1 MIVPIDVGGGAT
13 LDTAPVS
20 LSNITFRW
28 MLHEIQ
34 SVDCGVIFDNDAL
47 DRMKIPVD
55 CVRRVPRASQR
66 SRDGSDVTVV
76 GSEDSSQNTTLADP
90 ILSWQEADD
99 KDITA
104 DMHDQLKIHPWWWLC
119 QIPIWNGTR

>member
-1 MIVPIDVGGGAT
+1 M
-13 LDTAPVS
+13 DTAPVS

-47 DRMKIPVD
+47 DRMEIPID
-55 CVRRVPRASQR
+55 CVRRVPMPNLR
-66 SRDGSDVTVV
+66 SRDGSDERVI
-76 GSEDSSQNTTLADP
+76 GSEDSSSSQNTTLADP
-90 ILSWQEADD
+90 ILSWEEADD

-104 DMHDQLKIHPWWWLC
+104 DMHDQLKIHPWLWFC
-119 QIPIWNGTR
+119 QIPMWNGTR